1 MSSLLGMK
9 RCHGTLCKQKC
20 GSVAQLYGRH
30 GCGKHCYW
38 HCASCVCYGAWPS
51 TSVVTLVES
60 TACTTRGWPWVKG
73 SQQPCRKDTGL
84 RHARRT
90 STAMVRPRVRVAYV
104 AAMAT
109 HQCVLVLGRPVI
121 REGCTNAGNTQ
132 VDALWDTRG
141 CVKPSPGVSQA
152 CSTRC
157 GNAGL
162 IWHRQNGLSSPLH
175 VQVPDSLP
183 GCCHTAARGMVWFL
197 AV

>member
-1 MSSLLGMK
+1 MRHITRIAAAWCAVSAYTCVASLQHAHLLGQCGMSSLLGMK

-20 GSVAQLYGRH
+20 GSVAQLHGRH

-38 HCASCVCYGAWPS
+38 HCGSCVCYEAWPS

-109 HQCVLVLGRPVI
+109 HQCVLVLGRPAMHKC
-121 REGCTNAGNTQ
+121 RQHAG
-132 VDALWDTRG
+132 
-141 CVKPSPGVSQA
+141 
-152 CSTRC
+152 
-157 GNAGL
+157 
-162 IWHRQNGLSSPLH
+162 
-175 VQVPDSLP
+175 
-183 GCCHTAARGMVWFL
+183 
-197 AV
+197 